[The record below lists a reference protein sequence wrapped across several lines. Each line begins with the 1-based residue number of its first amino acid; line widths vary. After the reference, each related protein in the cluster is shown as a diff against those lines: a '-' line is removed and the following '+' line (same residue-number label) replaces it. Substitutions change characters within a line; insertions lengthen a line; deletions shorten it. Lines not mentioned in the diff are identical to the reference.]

1 MEACFE
7 VKSDSSEEVYN
18 VVFGFKD
25 DIITINC
32 DCQAGQMKNLCKHR
46 LRLLDGD
53 VSGLINQDQVKALAP
68 VLDRIDKNKI
78 SDLYKDL
85 NEVEKE
91 LSGIEKELRRIK
103 AVRKKL
109 RQEIGLKF
117 SNGF

>member
-7 VKSDSSEEVYN
+7 VKSDSSEEIYS
-18 VVFGFKD
+18 VVFGFNN

-32 DCQAGQMKNLCKHR
+32 DCPAGQMKTLCKHR

-53 VSGLINQDQVKALAP
+53 VTGLIKQDQVTALAP
-68 VLDRIDKNKI
+68 ILDKIDKNRI

-91 LSGIEKELRRIK
+91 LKRLASLK
-103 AVRKKL
+103 KKL
-109 RQEIGLKF
+109 KKEIGLKF